1 MSDKLIVVMVGLPAR
16 GKSYTSNNLCRF
28 LSWCHKPCKVFNS
41 GELRRKIMDGFQDSS
56 FFDNQNQE
64 NNMKKEEIS
73 DLCYHELLQWLR
85 QDSSH
90 NIAIFDSTNITSLR
104 RKKLTELAKNN
115 NFGILYVE
123 LITDKQSIVDKNI
136 SLKLYSD
143 DYKEKSKQFALND
156 FKKRHDNYKL
166 IYEEIDDSENINYI
180 KIINYTEKMTIRNV
194 FGMNESLIL
203 SYIMNLRL
211 NKYPVY
217 MSRHGESE
225 NNINGILGGDSD
237 LSIHGNQY
245 PERLWNFMVKENN
258 KSLIVF
264 TSCLKRTKQTAAYFS
279 EKTNVEIIET
289 RLLNEI
295 HAGICENMT
304 HEEIDEKFPKLNE
317 TRHENKL
324 TYRYPEGES
333 YEDLIERLRMFILS
347 FESYQKPIL
356 IVAHNAILK
365 VLLGYFQGEEK
376 KNIPHLSI
384 PLHEVIKLTPNSKN
398 YTIHKQKLL

>member
-73 DLCYHELLQWLR
+73 DLCYQELLEWLR

-104 RKKLTELAKNN
+104 RKKLTEIAKNN

-123 LITDKQSIVDKNI
+123 LITDKLSIIDKNI
-136 SLKLYSD
+136 SLKLYSE

-225 NNINGILGGDSD
+225 NNVKGILGGDSV

-245 PERLWNFMVKENN
+245 PEKLWNFMVKENN

-279 EKTNVEIIET
+279 EKTNVEIVET

-333 YEDLIERLRMFILS
+333 YEDLIERLRVFILS

-365 VLLGYFQGEEK
+365 VLLGYFQGEK
-376 KNIPHLSI
+376 KQNIPHLSI